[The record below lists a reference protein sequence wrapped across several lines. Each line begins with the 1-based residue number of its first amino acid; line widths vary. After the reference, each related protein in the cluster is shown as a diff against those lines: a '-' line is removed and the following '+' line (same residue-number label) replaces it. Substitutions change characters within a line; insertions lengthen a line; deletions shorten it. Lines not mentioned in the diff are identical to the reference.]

1 VSFGDRLRKAREK
14 AGLTQAQAATRWG
27 VSKRTVEHW
36 EKGQRLP
43 PAEKDAITRERIIAR
58 LTESGDARQPQR
70 TS

>member
-1 VSFGDRLRKAREK
+1 MKFCERLRKAREK

-43 PAEKDAITRERIIAR
+43 PAERNAITRERLIAS
-58 LTESGDARQPQR
+58 LTDDCLNWME
-70 TS
+70 